1 MPAISQTGA
10 DQGPAD
16 GRLTLWGGHPV
27 NRAIQYGT
35 HLAAAIAAV
44 QAVLLPY
51 YGQARWFLAFPVA
64 TAAFAALGIVPAQAQ
79 ARAAQAST
87 PTSAGSQS

>member
-1 MPAISQTGA
+1 M
-10 DQGPAD
+10 
-16 GRLTLWGGHPV
+16 
-27 NRAIQYGT
+27 NRVIQYAT
-35 HLAAAIAAV
+35 HAAAVVAAV

-51 YGQARWFLAFPVA
+51 YGQARWFVAFPV
-64 TAAFAALGIVPAQAQ
+64 TAAAMAALGIVPAQAQ